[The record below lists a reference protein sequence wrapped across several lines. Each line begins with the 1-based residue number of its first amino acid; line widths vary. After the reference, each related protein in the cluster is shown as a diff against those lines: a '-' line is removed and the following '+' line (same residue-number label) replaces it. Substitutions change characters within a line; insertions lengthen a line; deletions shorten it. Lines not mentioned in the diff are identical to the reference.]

1 MQTASLPVYDRVPVM
16 PVGVELIM
24 RPVPVADA
32 FSNETLQD
40 ALGLLA
46 DVTPT
51 WLHSCDGEAKMV
63 RLTQDLDLYVGIL
76 EETEDA
82 SIRARATTTLREI
95 SKIFYR
101 DQGYGLVAE
110 GMDADLVMVLLSPDA
125 YETAN

>member
-1 MQTASLPVYDRVPVM
+1 MQTASLPVYDRLPAM
-16 PVGVELIM
+16 PIGVELIM

-46 DVTPT
+46 DVAPT
-51 WLHSCDGEAKMV
+51 WLHSCDGQAKMV
-63 RLTQDLDLYVGIL
+63 RLTQELDLCVGIL
-76 EETEDA
+76 EETDDA
-82 SIRARATTTLREI
+82 AIRARATTTLREI
-95 SKIFYR
+95 SRIFFR

-125 YETAN
+125 YQAAN